1 MKFELAIQLCVLS
14 REGKSKLTLLA
25 CGSSWSLHVTLL
37 EKGDFTG
44 FVITL
49 SLLAD
54 VMDSI
59 YFSLD
64 SRFDGYVFR

>member
-1 MKFELAIQLCVLS
+1 M
-14 REGKSKLTLLA
+14 
-25 CGSSWSLHVTLL
+25 TLL
-37 EKGDFTG
+37 EKGDLTG

-54 VMDSI
+54 GMDSI